1 MKTGSFCSI
10 TSEGDGDIFSEDA
23 NCGGCGPSPAS
34 ISSQPRGST
43 SSSGKYDPLSDYSE
57 WQNEDTRSDI
67 SELFQAK
74 MTPTEASPLL
84 EAAAQPLPS
93 AETLSANSS
102 SLDEITYEVPTTTVL
117 TPKVTRTS
125 TSEVNLEAEVS
136 SVSLSIGRTIRICIS
151 VANYQNIYI
160 FSGSEDNNQLI
171 TVPVTIEHPPPEL
184 RTSADNST
192 QSHHHHQHSQPQK
205 VEAGCQQVTPA
216 SIAHHLGPSMTCMTS
231 TGDLAS
237 ADATEACGG
246 TSVAVSVSASA
257 KGASMAA
264 SASELQQ
271 PMAVDAMAVA
281 AASANLEPGMKMVLV
296 RDIGIQVSGDSP
308 NLNLARKFKQGSP
321 HHHHHHHHHH
331 QKASSSTKQDSLAE
345 KFPAEILF

>member
-10 TSEGDGDIFSEDA
+10 TSEGDGDIFSEEA

-117 TPKVTRTS
+117 TPKATRTS

-136 SVSLSIGRTIRICIS
+136 SVSLSIG
-151 VANYQNIYI
+151 
-160 FSGSEDNNQLI
+160 
-171 TVPVTIEHPPPEL
+171 
-184 RTSADNST
+184 
-192 QSHHHHQHSQPQK
+192 
-205 VEAGCQQVTPA
+205 
-216 SIAHHLGPSMTCMTS
+216 MTKMF
-231 TGDLAS
+231 
-237 ADATEACGG
+237 
-246 TSVAVSVSASA
+246 VSVLPTFKTFVIFQGQKTTINS
-257 KGASMAA
+257 
-264 SASELQQ
+264 LQCQ
-271 PMAVDAMAVA
+271 
-281 AASANLEPGMKMVLV
+281 
-296 RDIGIQVSGDSP
+296 
-308 NLNLARKFKQGSP
+308 
-321 HHHHHHHHHH
+321 
-331 QKASSSTKQDSLAE
+331 
-345 KFPAEILF
+345 